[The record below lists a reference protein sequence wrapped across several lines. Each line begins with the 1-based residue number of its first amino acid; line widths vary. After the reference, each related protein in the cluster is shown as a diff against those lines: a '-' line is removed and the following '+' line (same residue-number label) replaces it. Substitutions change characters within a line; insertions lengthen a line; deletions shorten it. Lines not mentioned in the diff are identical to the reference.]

1 MLFRGNSIIVILVTI
16 VVVLISLSVHETAH
30 GYVAYVLGDD
40 TAKSMGRLSLNPLRH
55 IDVIGFLM
63 MLVAGFGWANAV
75 PVNMFRFKNP
85 KKGMAITALA
95 GPLSNIILAFISCF
109 VIYIL
114 VRFNIYNEIL
124 FYFLQM
130 MFYANTSLA
139 MFNLIPIPPL
149 DGSKIL
155 FVLLP
160 DRYYSKLMYIERY
173 GFIILILIINTPIF
187 NRVLSNGVYNL
198 QKALISFVE
207 IFIH

>member
-1 MLFRGNSIIVILVTI
+1 MLFRGSSIIDILVTI
-16 VVVLISLSVHETAH
+16 AVVLISLSVRQTAH
-30 GYVAYVLGDD
+30 GYMAYILGDD
-40 TAKSMGRLSLNPLRH
+40 TAKSMGRLSLNPLKH
-55 IDVIGFLM
+55 IDIIGFLM

-75 PVNMFRFKNP
+75 PVNMYRFKNP
-85 KKGMAITALA
+85 KKGMALTSLA
-95 GPLSNIILAFISCF
+95 GPVSNILLALICCF
-109 VIYIL
+109 AIYIL
-114 VRFNIYNEIL
+114 AKFNIYNEIL

-155 FVLLP
+155 FALLP
-160 DRYYSKLMYIERY
+160 DRYYSKLMYLERY

>member
-1 MLFRGNSIIVILVTI
+1 MIVILVTI